1 MEELENKRKESLE
14 EINEEISFDEFEDE
28 LCEMT
33 KNFRISDNFQDK
45 FVKFDIFFCFTI
57 QKKEFIF
64 QIKSDLFNVNRQYSY
79 ELIKNIVKKINEK
92 NITIN
97 HNNTTYSVSLK
108 ECQDS
113 EEENDTD
120 FYIKNYELKPINNN
134 NFTPKEDSGNYLSKT
149 LLKNID
155 SKKISFVSKNT
166 FNIMLREK
174 NETNKEEGDNKYSS
188 YYDDEE

>member
-14 EINEEISFDEFEDE
+14 EINEEISLDEFEDE

-97 HNNTTYSVSLK
+97 HNNTTYVVSLK

-120 FYIKNYELKPINNN
+120 FYIKNYELKPINTN
-134 NFTPKEDSGNYLSKT
+134 NFIPKEGSENYSSKT